1 MTSTVDPNRQ
11 VELAISG
18 MTCAACANRIER
30 KLNKL
35 DGVDASVNYATEQ
48 AAVRFDPERVTVA
61 DLLGAVE
68 SAGYHAVPAAEAGE
82 SVDRSDVVRRRL
94 LVAAVLRRRS

>member
-1 MTSTVDPNRQ
+1 VNAVATPERDTRVD
-11 VELAISG
+11 LALEG

-35 DGVDASVNYATEQ
+35 EGVDASVNYATEQ

-61 DLLGAVE
+61 DLLGAV
-68 SAGYHAVPAAEAGE
+68 
-82 SVDRSDVVRRRL
+82 
-94 LVAAVLRRRS
+94 